1 MSTLLEMIG
10 RGWANFL
17 ARPNGSLSL
26 RFYIQPTMA
35 SLLALRAGIEDAKQ
49 GRHGYLWA
57 IVTRPQRRL
66 QLLHE
71 GWRGA
76 MTPFLLALVLDCIY
90 QIMTIRFV
98 YPLELLFTATLLAL
112 VPYAL
117 LRGPFNRLARL
128 FLPVARSP
136 PAVDPAGDNKLIP

>member
-1 MSTLLEMIG
+1 MGVVLEMIG
-10 RGWANFL
+10 RGWDNFL
-17 ARPNGSLSL
+17 ARPNGSLNL

-35 SLLALRAGIEDAKQ
+35 GLLALRAGIQDARE
-49 GRHGYLWA
+49 GRQGYLWA
-57 IVTRPQRRL
+57 ILTNPGRRL

-76 MTPFLLALVLDCIY
+76 MTPFLMAVALDTVY
-90 QIMTIRFV
+90 QLITAKFV

-117 LRGPFNRLARL
+117 LRGPFNRLASL
-128 FLPVARSP
+128 FLPTRRLP
-136 PAVDPAGDNKLIP
+136 PVKPVNGNGIVR

>member
-1 MSTLLEMIG
+1 MSFLLEMIG
-10 RGWANFL
+10 RGWENLL

-26 RFYIQPTMA
+26 RFYVQPTMA
-35 SLLALRAGIEDAKQ
+35 SLLALRAGIQDARQ
-49 GRHGYLWA
+49 GRQGYLWA
-57 IVTRPQRRL
+57 ILTRPERRL

-98 YPLELLFTATLLAL
+98 YPLNSCSRRPCSLWSRTPYCGDRSIASPGCSCQLLD
-112 VPYAL
+112 
-117 LRGPFNRLARL
+117 RRR
-128 FLPVARSP
+128 R
-136 PAVDPAGDNKLIP
+136 

>member
-1 MSTLLEMIG
+1 MSVLLQMIG
-10 RGWANFL
+10 RGWENFL

-26 RFYIQPTMA
+26 RFYVQPTMA
-35 SLLALRAGIEDAKQ
+35 SLLALRAGIQDARQ
-49 GRHGYLWA
+49 GRQGYLWA
-57 IVTRPQRRL
+57 ILRRL

-76 MTPFLLALVLDCIY
+76 MTPFLLAIALDCIY
-90 QIMTIRFV
+90 QLMTVRFV

-136 PAVDPAGDNKLIP
+136 PGVRTDHSNKFIH